1 MKINVEI
8 DGTDHTIDIVAT
20 ENNNYNCFVD
30 GCSVTVDVSVLH
42 NNNFLSVYSVISHG
56 KSYDVVVYKNKN
68 NSVVSVNGHDYTV
81 KIKNPFDLIK
91 NKEKRIHDNKGSFQM
106 LAPIPGKIID
116 IKVSPGERVKKGQAI
131 VVIEA
136 MKMENELKSPSD
148 GSVTKIYV
156 KVNNNVEKDA
166 VLLNINTEI

>member
-1 MKINVEI
+1 VKINVEI
-8 DGTDHTIDIVAT
+8 DGTDHTIDIIAT

-30 GCSVTVDVSVLH
+30 GCSVAVDVSVLH
-42 NNNFLSVYSVISHG
+42 DNNFLSVYSIISHG
-56 KSYDVVVYKNKN
+56 KSYDVVIYKNKN
-68 NSVVSVNGHDYTV
+68 NGVVSVNGHNYTV

-91 NKEKRIHDNKGSFQM
+91 NKGGKIDDNKENFLM

-116 IKVSPGERVKKGQAI
+116 IKVSPGERVKKGQALVI
-131 VVIEA
+131 IEA
-136 MKMENELKSPSD
+136 MKMENELKAPSD

-156 KVNNNVEKDA
+156 KVNNNVEKDT